1 MKNRKIPGF
10 PSPED
15 QDTIKFYLFKKL
27 SYTTRML
34 LYLGCI
40 IVGLLLQ
47 IITVNIWPGVII
59 LIFASL
65 LILVKGLSAKPTP
78 VSKRNEGSWVKTSM
92 EKVHQIKQ
100 IKQSINKWDKDAL
113 DISNGLGCVT
123 FILVFAVISFIF
135 VSIAAEV
142 NESVAGIFIVDS
154 IILIASIWFN
164 GMRTKGHQEIL
175 YIKTDI
181 VIELEKHFERIK
193 KHGENYVPS
202 MILAK
207 NKEGKEF
214 PTDCRFNIVFDKAPA
229 DYYGIQTQININD
242 VSGASYPY
250 FYCVI
255 TAKKDFGLGKYAR
268 RLVIPKGIT
277 VQFSK
282 DEGAE
287 VIVIRQHTTKTSG
300 YHTKINTCK
309 VIFEFCLNLARI
321 VLEENI

>member
-10 PSPED
+10 PSPQD
-15 QDTIKFYLFKKL
+15 QDNIKFYLFKEL

-34 LYLGCI
+34 IYLGCI
-40 IVGLLLQ
+40 IAGLTLQ
-47 IITVNIWPGVII
+47 IITVTVWPGLI
-59 LIFASL
+59 LLLFASL
-65 LILVKGLSAKPTP
+65 LILVKGLSAMPTP
-78 VSKRNEGSWVKTSM
+78 VSKRHGNDWVKTSM
-92 EKVHQIKQ
+92 EKVHQINQ
-100 IKQSINKWDKDAL
+100 IKKGINKWDKDAL

-123 FILVFAVISFIF
+123 FILVFIVIFFVFISLVTAVDD
-135 VSIAAEV
+135 
-142 NESVAGIFIVDS
+142 SVAGIFIADS

-164 GMRTKGHQEIL
+164 GMRTKGHLGIL

-181 VIELEKHFERIK
+181 VIELENHFERIK
-193 KHGENYVPS
+193 RPGENYVPS

-229 DYYGIQTQININD
+229 GYYGIQAQININD
-242 VSGASYPY
+242 VSGSNYPY

-255 TAKKDFGLGKYAR
+255 TAKKDFGLDKYAR

-277 VQFSK
+277 VQFTK
-282 DEGAE
+282 DDEAE
-287 VIVIRQHTTKTSG
+287 VIVIRQSTTKTSG

-309 VIFEFCLNLARI
+309 EIFEFSLNLARI